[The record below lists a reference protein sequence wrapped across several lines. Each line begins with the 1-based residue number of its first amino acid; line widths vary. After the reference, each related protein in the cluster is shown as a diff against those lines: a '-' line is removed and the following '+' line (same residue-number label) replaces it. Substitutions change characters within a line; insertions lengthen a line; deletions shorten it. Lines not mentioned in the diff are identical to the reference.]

1 MVKKNL
7 ETPLC
12 SPSRS
17 DVPSCLASDK
27 QSKSLTVKGA
37 KSQKVPPATYV
48 RRVEKRRKDRI
59 QVDLRERLEQ

>member
-27 QSKSLTVKGA
+27 QSKAKSLTVKGA
-37 KSQKVPPATYV
+37 KVPPATYV
-48 RRVEKRRKDRI
+48 RRVEKERRIRI

>member
-37 KSQKVPPATYV
+37 KSQKVDV
-48 RRVEKRRKDRI
+48 RTASRKKKKRQNTGRSTRTT
-59 QVDLRERLEQ
+59 

>member
-27 QSKSLTVKGA
+27 QSKAKSSTVKGA
-37 KSQKVPPATYV
+37 KSPPRDV
-48 RRVEKRRKDRI
+48 RTAS
-59 QVDLRERLEQ
+59 RERKKN